1 MFLAVLIGIV
11 GVGIGLL
18 MLFKPREVWQVTES
32 WKFRNPDAN
41 EPSDVSYFFSGIGTI
56 IGSLI
61 VAVTLFSL
69 AATKP
74 DTTNTSTQTTTRYAP
89 TPTYGYTPPPPKPF
103 TAPAPQN
110 RGALPMIGYLSND
123 GIVTVYYYAPIAAS
137 AEAPADRPRACDVKA
152 RIEGADTDH
161 VVVNV
166 DLVWAPTVEA
176 DANLG
181 WQCRTNNEQDPMV
194 ARSLV
199 IGRISPT
206 AELITSKPLP
216 NMRLPRLAEPP
227 RPLADPPAQAH

>member
-56 IGSLI
+56 IGSLF
-61 VAVTLFSL
+61 VAITLFSL

-110 RGALPMIGYLSND
+110 RGALPMSA
-123 GIVTVYYYAPIAAS
+123 TSATTAS
-137 AEAPADRPRACDVKA
+137 
-152 RIEGADTDH
+152 
-161 VVVNV
+161 
-166 DLVWAPTVEA
+166 
-176 DANLG
+176 
-181 WQCRTNNEQDPMV
+181 
-194 ARSLV
+194 
-199 IGRISPT
+199 
-206 AELITSKPLP
+206 
-216 NMRLPRLAEPP
+216 
-227 RPLADPPAQAH
+227 